1 MSFTINNFFKDVNKN
16 WLSKH
21 QIPNNDTS
29 ISHFEIIE
37 NTISKDLTKII
48 HRERH
53 NKNSFGIFLES
64 FYTGRENDVNNLHLF
79 AESLCNFTDY
89 TGLMKSIGLLNLYNL
104 NSPISLDFN
113 FDSKNNSN
121 YTIIF
126 EEPDIGLEKAD
137 YEKNSEI
144 LNGYKQY
151 LDTFGKQINFHELKT
166 EFLEIET
173 HISKILFDTQI
184 DIDTEIMYNP
194 MTFNNLCQQFNNIQF
209 EVLFDAC
216 KIPKHIQKSKIYI
229 ITNIKYMIEIN
240 RLLAS
245 KNLDFWRIWI
255 KACIYTSLHYILPG
269 ELRKTYFNFFY
280 KQLLGQKH
288 EIHIDDFC
296 IDICKTYS
304 GDILGKLYIESDLE
318 KFKYIKT
325 DITNIITNIKDVAKT
340 RILKLTWLSESSR
353 MIAIHKLDKM
363 SLKVAYPDIWY
374 DIFKGEKMDKSNFL
388 LNLLLL
394 LKRSTNDEIQK
405 LTSYTNINKKMWDVP
420 CYEVNAFYY
429 SEMNEFCIPVG
440 FLFPPFY
447 DKTLSFV
454 QIMAGIGNVIGHEI
468 SHGFDKDG
476 RKFDENGNN
485 FPWWT
490 SLDLELYNIKTKQIV
505 DLFNRQK
512 YYGLKINGE
521 MTLDENLADFGAL
534 AITLDVIHDSWKG
547 KSISETEK
555 KKQLQEFFIWYSR
568 TWVLKTTR
576 QKQKLAVK
584 TNVHA
589 PAELRVNTLVPHF
602 ADFYYAFDFNEH
614 HEGFIN
620 PEDRVDIWGK

>member
-1 MSFTINNFFKDVNKN
+1 M
-16 WLSKH
+16 
-21 QIPNNDTS
+21 
-29 ISHFEIIE
+29 
-37 NTISKDLTKII
+37 
-48 HRERH
+48 
-53 NKNSFGIFLES
+53 
-64 FYTGRENDVNNLHLF
+64 
-79 AESLCNFTDY
+79 
-89 TGLMKSIGLLNLYNL
+89 
-104 NSPISLDFN
+104 
-113 FDSKNNSN
+113 
-121 YTIIF
+121 
-126 EEPDIGLEKAD
+126 
-137 YEKNSEI
+137 
-144 LNGYKQY
+144 
-151 LDTFGKQINFHELKT
+151 
-166 EFLEIET
+166 
-173 HISKILFDTQI
+173 
-184 DIDTEIMYNP
+184 
-194 MTFNNLCQQFNNIQF
+194 
-209 EVLFDAC
+209 
-216 KIPKHIQKSKIYI
+216 IQK
-229 ITNIKYMIEIN
+229 
-240 RLLAS
+240 
-245 KNLDFWRIWI
+245 
-255 KACIYTSLHYILPG
+255 G
-269 ELRKTYFNFFY
+269 TY
-280 KQLLGQKH
+280 
-288 EIHIDDFC
+288 
-296 IDICKTYS
+296 
-304 GDILGKLYIESDLE
+304 
-318 KFKYIKT
+318 
-325 DITNIITNIKDVAKT
+325 
-340 RILKLTWLSESSR
+340 
-353 MIAIHKLDKM
+353 
-363 SLKVAYPDIWY
+363 
-374 DIFKGEKMDKSNFL
+374 KSNFL